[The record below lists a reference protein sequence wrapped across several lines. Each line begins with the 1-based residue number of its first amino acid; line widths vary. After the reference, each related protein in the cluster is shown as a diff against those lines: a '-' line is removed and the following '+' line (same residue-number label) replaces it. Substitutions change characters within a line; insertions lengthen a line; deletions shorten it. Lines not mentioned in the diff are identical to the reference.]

1 MKKYILIFGFLFL
14 CKIQFAQTGV
24 VPEQETKEVTV
35 LRQRNPNSEEVS
47 ITDKSK
53 ITSEK
58 YLNPYYKNDLF
69 ETTDSN
75 IIVTTERKENPQK

>member
-24 VPEQETKEVTV
+24 VPKQETNETTV
-35 LRQRNPNSEEVS
+35 LRQKNPNNEEVI

-53 ITSEK
+53 ITWEK
-58 YLNPYYKNDLF
+58 SLNPYYKNDLI
-69 ETTDSN
+69 ETDNN
-75 IIVTTERKENPQK
+75 IIVTTERKENPKK